1 MLLQLGEDILATY
14 EPYSNPYAQWSVKI
28 LSNTKF
34 EVYSRY
40 QIIGLRAFHFYHSW
54 ERSHRLSRCRDKG
67 IGTPNHE
74 FVAIKKIETNRFD
87 CKLFAKGIIREL
99 KLLRLLKH

>member
-1 MLLQLGEDILATY
+1 MSPTATPTPSGVSKSFPTPNSKSTASTKSSAY
-14 EPYSNPYAQWSVKI
+14 VRFIFIIVGRGAIASV
-28 LSNTKF
+28 
-34 EVYSRY
+34 V
-40 QIIGLRAFHFYHSW
+40 AA
-54 ERSHRLSRCRDKG
+54 RDKG